1 MRRCTIRRRE
11 PGQALILVAL
21 TLGILVTFAV
31 FGNEVAYQRRS
42 LARVHNSVDM
52 AVLAGLRV
60 IDPVSLAQNNPRLDA
75 LAAREIVRTTLREQL
90 RRVSG
95 ALSDNSDTVAGSVL
109 VTVMSPGGSCQGR
122 PPATGPAICAELS
135 FGIRSLLGERR
146 YTYET
151 FAQSTDNLQP

>member
-1 MRRCTIRRRE
+1 MRRNLIPRRE

-31 FGNEVAYQRRS
+31 VGKEVAYQRRS
-42 LARVHNSVDM
+42 LARVQNSVDM

-60 IDPVSLAQNNPRLDA
+60 IEPVSLAQNDPRLDT
-75 LAAREIVRTTLREQL
+75 LAASDIVRITLRQQL

-95 ALSDNSDTVAGSVL
+95 ALSDNSDAVAGSVQVSIL
-109 VTVMSPGGSCQGR
+109 GPGGNCQGR